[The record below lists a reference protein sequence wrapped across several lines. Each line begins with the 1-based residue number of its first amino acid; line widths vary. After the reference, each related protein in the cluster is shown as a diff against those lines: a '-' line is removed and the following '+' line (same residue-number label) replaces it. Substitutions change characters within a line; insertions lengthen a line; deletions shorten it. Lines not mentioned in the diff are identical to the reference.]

1 MWMRR
6 SAYARLMSDIIDKL
20 WADVTSQVVAAPS
33 TALWPLAAVV
43 VLLAVPQLWH
53 VVRHVVTIVHEAGH
67 AGVATML
74 GREVRGIR
82 LHADTSG
89 LTTHAGSQKRF
100 PLALTAFAGYTAPA
114 VVGVGAAVLLHY
126 GRAFALL
133 WAVVLLLVVVLVQI
147 RNVYGFVVL
156 VLALGGF
163 GWLAWAAPDSWRVG
177 VAYGVAWLLLLGAV
191 RAVVELHGSRRGA
204 GGGGSDADAL
214 ARLTHVPGVVWVAL
228 FWLTTVACAVGGAW
242 LMLWD
247 VLGG

>member
-1 MWMRR
+1 M
-6 SAYARLMSDIIDKL
+6 AMSIGEIFDQL
-20 WADVTSQVVAAPS
+20 WADVTAQVVAAPA
-33 TALWPLAAVV
+33 TALWPLAVVAVT
-43 VLLAVPQLWH
+43 LAVPQLWH
-53 VVRHVVTIVHEAGH
+53 VVRHVITIVHEAGH
-67 AGVATML
+67 AGVAMML

-82 LHADTSG
+82 LHSDTSG

-156 VLALGGF
+156 VLAIGGF

-204 GGGGSDADAL
+204 RGGGSDADAL
-214 ARLTHVPGVVWVAL
+214 ARLTRVPGVVWVAL
-228 FWLTTVACAVGGAW
+228 FWLVTVACAAGGAW
-242 LMLWD
+242 LMLGD
-247 VLGG
+247 VVGV